1 VINAD
6 DLPQLPK
13 GWFWTTLGDVR
24 LDNGR
29 AIVPAKTPDQL
40 FELYSVPRFEEREP
54 EIVSGKEVGSSK
66 QIVEKETVLL
76 CKINPRINRVWIVGD
91 FSPHPKIASTEWIPF
106 FRQEGIEPEYLCY
119 FMRND
124 SFKTYLASNASGVG
138 GSLMRIRP
146 ATFLAYPF
154 PLAPKNEQC
163 RIVGRVEE
171 LFSYLDAGVESL
183 LKVKTLL
190 KHYRQAVLKYAFE
203 GKLTEEW
210 RKTHKDQ
217 IDTIKNPL
225 GKTER
230 ESKVRRDVP
239 EKVEIPEDLQQ
250 TSMPQSWSFFSVADL
265 LRNGAFIDVKD
276 GNHGT
281 NHPKAGDFTSDGL
294 PFITASQVIDFEIDY
309 ENAPKLKGR
318 PLEKLKVGF
327 SHPGDVVLSHKG
339 TVGRVG
345 ICKQECVLS
354 PQTTYYR
361 TSADLIDRSFLA
373 YFFASP
379 LFQSQLA
386 AVKSQTTRDFV
397 SISKQYALFVV
408 VPSILEQKEIVAE
421 IDNRLPITRHIERII
436 DENLLGS
443 QRLRRSILGSAFE
456 GALVPQDPSDEPA
469 ENLLERIK
477 AERAKSKGEKDT
489 NKRRKN
495 KPNQLELSSYVK

>member
-1 VINAD
+1 MEGSVK
-6 DLPQLPK
+6 LLQVPK
-13 GWFWTTLGDVR
+13 GWTRTKLGDIIEPSRENVQ
-24 LDNGR
+24 
-29 AIVPAKTPDQL
+29 PT
-40 FELYSVPRFEEREP
+40 EL
-54 EIVSGKEVGSSK
+54 KEVKYIGLEHIEKGTGKLVGCGYSREVRSTKTRFRRGDLLYGKLRPYLNKVYVADFDGVCSTDILVFPSS
-66 QIVEKETVLL
+66 
-76 CKINPRINRVWIVGD
+76 
-91 FSPHPKIASTEWIPF
+91 
-106 FRQEGIEPEYLCY
+106 
-119 FMRND
+119 
-124 SFKTYLASNASGVG
+124 LASNRFLLYRLLGRDFVGFASQNVSGVQHPRV
-138 GSLMRIRP
+138 SF
-146 ATFLAYPF
+146 ATLSRFELALP
-154 PLAPKNEQC
+154 PLNEQD
-163 RIVGRVEE
+163 RIASRVEE
-171 LFSYLDAGVESL
+171 LFSCLDAGVASL

-190 KHYRQAVLKYAFE
+190 KRYRQAVLKCAFE

-294 PFITASQVIDFEIDY
+294 PFITASQVIDFQIDY